1 MSIFSALGPIWG
13 RRLQRL
19 VEHPLF
25 GSRAFLW
32 LSLVLVAVPVWLI
45 ITTPL
50 SIGWQ
55 AMFGIGA
62 CVVANWLRKIE
73 GQLVSIMMMV
83 MSMLAST
90 RYLYWRVTETMA
102 FNAAHRD
109 AWDLFFASGLLA
121 AEFYAY
127 IVLFL
132 GFFQVVWPLN
142 RKPVPLP
149 RDTSSWPTVDVF
161 IPTYNEPMKVVRPT
175 VLAALDLDWP
185 EDKLNVYVL
194 DDGRREEFRKFCE
207 EVGATHITRAD
218 SKHAKAG
225 NINRAL
231 TKTHGD
237 LIAIFDC
244 DHIPT
249 RSFLQVTV
257 GWFLKD
263 PKLALIQTPHHFFS
277 PDPFERN
284 LGTFRKVPNEG
295 ELFYGL
301 LQDGNDLWNAT
312 FFCGSCA
319 VLRRD
324 MLMAVGGVAVETVT
338 EDAHTSLKLHA
349 RGWHSAYINIPQAAG
364 LATES
369 LSAHVGQ
376 RIRWARGM
384 AQIFRIDNPFLKKG
398 LSFGQRLCYANAML
412 HFFYG
417 LPRLVFLT
425 APLSYLFFEAH
436 IIEASA
442 LAIAAYALPHL
453 VLANLTNSR
462 LQGPYRHSF
471 WAEVYESVLATY
483 ILGPTTLAV
492 INPKLGT
499 FNVTAKGGM
508 VEREYFDR
516 DIAAPYL
523 VLLALNLAGAVIGIF
538 RLLFWNTH
546 EIDTV
551 VLNLAWTLYNLLI
564 IGAALCVAWES
575 RQIRTAIR
583 VSTKVNAEVELA
595 DGRIIPGRTLDI
607 SEGGAAVRLERPVQV
622 EHGSPVRCALVPEF
636 QRVWIDCKVT
646 RSAGDLLAMQ
656 FEAMSLEQ
664 ERSVIYA
671 IFGRADA
678 WVDWSDDRPIDRPGM
693 AFREVLNFGVLG
705 ITRLVKMGTDA
716 VLNRLSEMFQGVADK
731 RVARKAV
738 LAMAVMLGASLHGG
752 DAHAQQPTGTAD
764 RAAASSLRS
773 AADKTASVSNAEVNG
788 TTDLSTVA
796 NRRVLSFEQLGQRRP
811 IRLRG
816 VTGEIAIPIAV
827 RDDEVVTRARLN
839 LRFSHSPSLIF
850 KLSHLNVMVNNE
862 LAETI
867 PLSSETASGV
877 VRSVELDPRLFV
889 QYNQIGLQLIA
900 HYTLDCEDPAHT
912 TLWAIVSNKSTLEL
926 DTEPL
931 DLANDLNLLPSPF
944 FDPRDARRLNLPF
957 VFAREPTMQELEA
970 AGTVASWFGAKAD
983 YRGARFPAY
992 IDRLPP
998 GHGVVFVTGDETPSG
1013 LKLPD
1018 SNDASI
1024 SIVDNPRSP
1033 AAKLLVVRGGDSQKL
1048 LMAAR
1053 VLTLGAEA
1061 LSGSTTIVND
1071 FTEPAPREPY
1081 DAPRWI
1087 PTDRPVSFGELA
1099 ESWRLEVSGLYPP
1112 PIRVEFSVPPDLF
1125 TWRSKGMKLNLK
1137 YRYTPTV
1144 GSKSTLNVN
1153 INEEFVE
1160 AIALSHTGEDD
1171 ASVNRIN
1178 LPFVAQYEAVNEGV
1192 IYVPDY
1198 KWSSDN
1204 EFQFQ
1209 YYFERKKEGACK
1221 DVILD
1226 NLRGAIDEDTTIDLS
1241 AFPHYTFLPELS
1253 LFANGGF
1260 PFTRLADLSQTAVI
1274 LSNQLNES
1282 EISTFLAIMGRLG
1295 AATGYPAIRVKLGR
1309 AADIEQFAD
1318 HDILVIGSA
1327 DSQPLLAQWAD
1338 YMPIAVSG
1346 GQTKLRVIGPV
1357 ERLRAS
1363 WEGRDLDGALEH
1375 AGRVLLE
1382 AGQTLGAIMSFE
1394 SPLSRKRTV
1403 VVLTAGDSRRLVDVG
1418 NVFTDPGKAQFL
1430 DGDLV
1435 LLNGDEINSY
1445 RIGPQYAVG
1454 SLPWYTAL
1462 HWWFTSQPLLLVIMI
1477 IAVALLLAILLFRIL
1492 RNIAV
1497 ARKEGRA

>member
-13 RRLQRL
+13 RRLESL
-19 VEHPLF
+19 VEHPVFESKPIVYL
-25 GSRAFLW
+25 ALAA
-32 LSLVLVAVPVWLI
+32 VAVPVWLI

-62 CVVANWLRKIE
+62 WLVVSWLGRIE
-73 GQLVSIMMMV
+73 GQLVSLMMMI

-90 RYLYWRVTETMA
+90 RYLYWRVTETVA
-102 FNAAHRD
+102 FGAAHRD
-109 AWDLFFASGLLA
+109 AWDLFFACGLLA

-127 IVLFL
+127 LVLFL
-132 GFFQVVWPLN
+132 GFFQVMWPLN

-149 RDTSSWPTVDVF
+149 KDTSLWPKVDIF

-185 EDKLNVYVL
+185 EDKLRVYVL
-194 DDGRREEFRKFCE
+194 DDGRRDEFREFCE
-207 EVGATHITRAD
+207 EVGVTHLTRPD

-231 TKTHGD
+231 TKTDGD
-237 LIAIFDC
+237 LVAIFDC

-263 PKLALIQTPHHFFS
+263 PKLSLIQTPHHFFS

-301 LQDGNDLWNAT
+301 LQDGNDFWDAT

-319 VLRRD
+319 IIRRD
-324 MLMAVGGVAVETVT
+324 MMLEVGGIAVETVT
-338 EDAHTSLKLHA
+338 EDAHTALKLHSK
-349 RGWHSAYINIPQAAG
+349 GYHSGYINIPQAAG

-384 AQIFRIDNPFLKKG
+384 AQIFRVDNPLLKRG
-398 LSFGQRLCYANAML
+398 LTIGQRLCYANAMF

-425 APLSYLFFEAH
+425 APLSYLYFEAH

-483 ILGPTTLAV
+483 ILGPTTLAL

-508 VEREYFDR
+508 VEKEYFDR

-523 VLLALNLAGAVIGIF
+523 VLLSLNLLGFGIGIM

-551 VLNLAWTLYNLLI
+551 ILNIVWTAYNLLI

-583 VSTKVNAEVELA
+583 VNTKVDAEVELA
-595 DGRIIPGRTLDI
+595 DGRVIPGYTLDI
-607 SEGGAAVRLERPVQV
+607 SEGGTAIRLARAVEGEV
-622 EHGSPVRCALVPEF
+622 GDSVRCALAPEYR
-636 QRVWIDCKVT
+636 RVWIDCKVT
-646 RSAGDLLAMQ
+646 RSAGDLMAMQ
-656 FEAMSLEQ
+656 FEEMSLDQ
-664 ERSVIYA
+664 ERAMLYA

-678 WVDWSDDRPIDRPGM
+678 WVNWSEDRPIDKPGL

-705 ITRLVKMGTDA
+705 ITRLTKMGTDA
-716 VLNRLSEMFQGVADK
+716 VFNTLKESVRGMKS
-731 RVARKAV
+731 ARDVAV
-738 LAMAVMLGASLHGG
+738 LVALIGGAALLAGG
-752 DAHAQQPTGTAD
+752 EALAQQNPFEGGGVEYVDTTATPAA
-764 RAAASSLRS
+764 RARS
-773 AADKTASVSNAEVNG
+773 QADNLTESNG
-788 TTDLSTVA
+788 TTDMSTVA
-796 NRRVLSFEQLGQRRP
+796 TKRTLSFEQLGQRRP

-816 VTGEIAIPIAV
+816 VTGEIGIPVAI

-850 KLSHLNVMVNNE
+850 KLSHLNVLVNNE

-867 PLSSETASGV
+867 PLNSETASGIE
-877 VRSVELDPRLFV
+877 RSIDIDPRLFV

-931 DLANDLNLLPSPF
+931 TLANDLNLLPSPF
-944 FDPRDARRLNLPF
+944 FDPRDSRRLNLPF
-957 VFAREPTMQELEA
+957 VFAGEPTMQELEA

-983 YRGARFPAY
+983 YRGARFPTY

-998 GHGVVFVTGDETPSG
+998 GHGVVFVTGSESPTG
-1013 LKLPD
+1013 LRLPD
-1018 SNDASI
+1018 ISDAAI
-1024 SIVDNPRSP
+1024 SVVNNPRSQ
-1033 AAKLLVVRGGDSQKL
+1033 AAKLLIIRGGDGQKL

-1053 VLTLGAEA
+1053 ADTRGR
-1061 LSGSTTIVND
+1061 GPGRRHD
-1071 FTEPAPREPY
+1071 
-1081 DAPRWI
+1081 
-1087 PTDRPVSFGELA
+1087 DRQRFH
-1099 ESWRLEVSGLYPP
+1099 R
-1112 PIRVEFSVPPDLF
+1112 
-1125 TWRSKGMKLNLK
+1125 T
-1137 YRYTPTV
+1137 
-1144 GSKSTLNVN
+1144 
-1153 INEEFVE
+1153 
-1160 AIALSHTGEDD
+1160 
-1171 ASVNRIN
+1171 
-1178 LPFVAQYEAVNEGV
+1178 
-1192 IYVPDY
+1192 
-1198 KWSSDN
+1198 
-1204 EFQFQ
+1204 
-1209 YYFERKKEGACK
+1209 
-1221 DVILD
+1221 
-1226 NLRGAIDEDTTIDLS
+1226 
-1241 AFPHYTFLPELS
+1241 
-1253 LFANGGF
+1253 
-1260 PFTRLADLSQTAVI
+1260 
-1274 LSNQLNES
+1274 
-1282 EISTFLAIMGRLG
+1282 
-1295 AATGYPAIRVKLGR
+1295 GR
-1309 AADIEQFAD
+1309 A
-1318 HDILVIGSA
+1318 
-1327 DSQPLLAQWAD
+1327 
-1338 YMPIAVSG
+1338 
-1346 GQTKLRVIGPV
+1346 R
-1357 ERLRAS
+1357 
-1363 WEGRDLDGALEH
+1363 
-1375 AGRVLLE
+1375 
-1382 AGQTLGAIMSFE
+1382 TL
-1394 SPLSRKRTV
+1394 
-1403 VVLTAGDSRRLVDVG
+1403 
-1418 NVFTDPGKAQFL
+1418 
-1430 DGDLV
+1430 
-1435 LLNGDEINSY
+1435 
-1445 RIGPQYAVG
+1445 
-1454 SLPWYTAL
+1454 
-1462 HWWFTSQPLLLVIMI
+1462 
-1477 IAVALLLAILLFRIL
+1477 
-1492 RNIAV
+1492 
-1497 ARKEGRA
+1497 